1 MPFSKDKHVPYSS
14 IKDKLNTGD
23 IVLFSS
29 VCSAG
34 FAIKVIG
41 VQQFTH
47 AALVSIIYISHRII
61 CIHCMQV
68 LKPKGS
74 DVLMVWESSRNFVG
88 KI

>member
-47 AALVSIIYISHRII
+47 AALVSIIH
-61 CIHCMQV
+61 
-68 LKPKGS
+68 KPQNYLHELYAGS
-74 DVLMVWESSRNFVG
+74 QTKRL
-88 KI
+88 